1 MEKRDFGEMV
11 SFFNRKVSEMNISKK
26 CKMELLGMI
35 TAIEIKHDEL
45 LPKWIPF
52 TMREL
57 TTDEKEEHPEWD
69 YIMDCKL
76 PDDGEEIL
84 VSNGKFVWSDTFI
97 NDGDDCYLDGYT
109 ELDGCAWM
117 PLPEPWRGEE

>member
-35 TAIEIKHDEL
+35 TAIEIKHNEL

-52 TMREL
+52 TMRVVTAE
-57 TTDEKEEHPEWD
+57 EKEEHPEWD

-84 VSNGKFVWSDTFI
+84 VSNGKFVWSDTFV
-97 NDGDDCYLDGYT
+97 NDGDGCYLDGGT

-117 PLPEPWRGEE
+117 TLPEPWRGEE

>member
-52 TMREL
+52 TERVVTAE
-57 TTDEKEEHPEWD
+57 EKEEHPEWD

-84 VSNGKFVWSDTFI
+84 VSNGKYVWSDTFV
-97 NDGDDCYLDGYT
+97 NDGDGCYLDGGT
-109 ELDGCAWM
+109 DFDGCAWM
-117 PLPEPWRGEE
+117 PLPEPWRGE